1 MKTYNSVVSY
11 AQRLLFWRKKFQAA
25 GLTTAGLD
33 ARYLLLFAAK
43 MDAAQL
49 ISADQNEIPADV
61 SAAFDGMGERRLKGE
76 PVARILGEK
85 EFFGHNFLLNKD
97 TLVPRPETELI
108 VDIALERFP
117 SDGRLLDL
125 GTGSGAIAIT
135 ILLEFPDAIGTA
147 VDISKGALDCAR
159 ENAIRHGVEDRLTLL
174 QGSWFEPVEAQ
185 KFDLIISNPPYIGLD
200 ERNEMNA
207 EALGFDP
214 QLALFADEGGLAAY
228 KSIIDRANEYLA
240 GDGWLIL
247 EIGYRQA
254 DVVSK
259 LLSDNGFD
267 EIAKLSDLSGHD
279 RALLAQR

>member
-1 MKTYNSVVSY
+1 LAISY
-11 AQRLLFWRKKFQAA
+11 AQRLLFWRKKFEAA

-49 ISADQNEIPADV
+49 ITADHEPMPAHV
-61 SAAFDGMGERRLKGE
+61 LEAFDVMGERRLKGE
-76 PVARILGEK
+76 PIARILGEK

-108 VDIALERFP
+108 VDVALERFP

-125 GTGSGAIAIT
+125 GTGSGAIAIS
-135 ILLEFPDAIGTA
+135 ILLEFPEAVGTA
-147 VDISKGALDCAR
+147 VDISKGALECAQ
-159 ENAIRHGVEDRLTLL
+159 ENAVRHGVENRLTLL
-174 QGSWFEPVEAQ
+174 HGSWFEPVEAQ
-185 KFDLIISNPPYIGLD
+185 KFDMIISNPPYIGIE

-214 QLALFADEGGLAAY
+214 QLALFAEDGGLAAY
-228 KSIIDRANEYLA
+228 QAIVSRANDYLA
-240 GDGWLIL
+240 DDGWLIF
-247 EIGYRQA
+247 EIGYLQA
-254 DVVSK
+254 EQVSR
-259 LLSDNGFD
+259 LLIDNGFA

-279 RALLAQR
+279 RAILAQR

>member
-1 MKTYNSVVSY
+1 VTTY
-11 AQRLLFWRKKFQAA
+11 AQRLLFWRKKFKAT
-25 GLTTAGLD
+25 GLATAGLD
-33 ARYLLLFAAK
+33 ARYLMLSAAN

-49 ISADQNEIPADV
+49 ISADQNSIPADV
-61 SAAFDGMGERRLKGE
+61 SQAFDAMCERRLREE

-125 GTGSGAIAIT
+125 GTGSGAIAIS
-135 ILLEFPDAIGTA
+135 ILLEFPEASGTA
-147 VDISKGALDCAR
+147 VDISKGAIECAR
-159 ENAIRHGVEDRLTLL
+159 ENAVRHGVESRLNLL
-174 QGSWFEPVEAQ
+174 QGSWFEPIEPQ
-185 KFDLIISNPPYIGLD
+185 KFDLIISNPPYIGID

-214 QLALFADEGGLAAY
+214 QLALFAEEGGLAAY
-228 KSIIDRANEYLA
+228 KAIIDKAHEYLA
-240 GDGWLIL
+240 GDGWLIF
-247 EIGYRQA
+247 EIGYKQA
-254 DVVSK
+254 EVVSQ
-259 LLSDNGFD
+259 LLTDNGFE

>member
-1 MKTYNSVVSY
+1 MTSY
-11 AQRLLFWRKKFQAA
+11 AERLIFWRKSFERA
-25 GLTTAGLD
+25 GLATAGLD
-33 ARYLLLFAAK
+33 ARYLLLAAADL
-43 MDAAQL
+43 DAAQL
-49 ISADQNEIPADV
+49 ISADQDPIPAAV
-61 SAAFDGMGERRLKGE
+61 SATFDAMGERRLSGE

-97 TLVPRPETELI
+97 TLVPRPETELV
-108 VDIALERFP
+108 VDVALERFP

-125 GTGSGAIAIT
+125 GTGTGAIAIS
-135 ILLEFPDAIGTA
+135 ILLEFPEAIGTA

-185 KFDLIISNPPYIGLD
+185 KFDLIISNPPYIGID

-228 KSIIDRANEYLA
+228 KLIIARANEFLA
-240 GDGWLIL
+240 GDGWLIF

-254 DVVSK
+254 EVVSK
-259 LLSDNGFD
+259 LLDTNGFS